1 MIKLDGYDEAILGP
15 AFVWHDGEQVETMVY
30 DAEAIREIL
39 MKRDGMSSYEARE
52 FIEYNIERLYVGDD
66 TPILVWPSDYYALN
80 D

>member
-1 MIKLDGYDEAILGP
+1 
-15 AFVWHDGEQVETMVY
+15 
-30 DAEAIREIL
+30 